1 MESKMDPCNMQLFNG
16 NFISVASEKIPSSLT
31 LEQTPQVFS
40 GYLENSWG

>member
-1 MESKMDPCNMQLFNG
+1 MKNIELEQKPGVSATFIFIYDD

-40 GYLENSWG
+40 